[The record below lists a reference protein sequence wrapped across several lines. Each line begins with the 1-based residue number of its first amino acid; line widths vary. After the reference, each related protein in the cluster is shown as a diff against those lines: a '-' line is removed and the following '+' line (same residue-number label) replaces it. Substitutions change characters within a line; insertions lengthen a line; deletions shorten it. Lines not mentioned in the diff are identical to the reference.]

1 MILSGMI
8 TWWKE
13 QMRDLVPASLRSAP
27 GHRWRPEPMAAAEA
41 LRVVD
46 QNDTGSQLSLVFA
59 SDAEQR
65 LMEDAIA
72 SVIAR
77 QAA

>member
-1 MILSGMI
+1 
-8 TWWKE
+8 
-13 QMRDLVPASLRSAP
+13 
-27 GHRWRPEPMAAAEA
+27 MAAAEA

-46 QNDTGSQLSLVFA
+46 KNDAGSHLSFFA

-77 QAA
+77 QAARSSLP